1 MNSKRIALT
10 ALFATLY
17 IVIGYALASI
27 AFLEYQVRLADALY
41 PLIAVFGL
49 PALIGTTIG
58 HFTLNLASP
67 LGLIDLLSVA
77 LFIPAKIAIWK
88 FGLKAVPLHIIS
100 IALWVPYM
108 ICTVFQIPF
117 IAYIPL
123 VVSVGIGET
132 IAEGAIGIPLALAV
146 RKRLGK
152 LFDII
157 K

>member
-1 MNSKRIALT
+1 MKSRSIALT
-10 ALFATLY
+10 ALFTTLY
-17 IVIGYALASI
+17 IIIGYALSSI
-27 AFLEYQVRLADALY
+27 AFLEYQVRVADALY
-41 PLIAVFGL
+41 PLIAIFGL

-100 IALWVPYM
+100 VALWVPYM
-108 ICTVFQIPF
+108 LCTVFQIPF

-123 VVSVGIGET
+123 AVTVGVGET
-132 IAEGAIGIPLALAV
+132 IAEAVIGIPLALAI

-152 LFDII
+152 VIG
-157 K
+157 